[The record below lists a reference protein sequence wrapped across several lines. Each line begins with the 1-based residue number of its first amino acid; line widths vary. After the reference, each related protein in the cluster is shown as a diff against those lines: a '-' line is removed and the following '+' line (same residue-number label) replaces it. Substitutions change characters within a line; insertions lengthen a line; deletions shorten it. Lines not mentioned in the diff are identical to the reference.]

1 MLATILFF
9 SSLGGVFKILGGI
22 LYGSKAVFVD
32 AMTSIAN
39 LLALLLAI
47 RYWRN
52 SLKPPDEDHHFG
64 HYKLAFGGSI
74 STLMIYSFVAGL
86 VTLKLIELREY
97 TVSLEAPLMAFLGV
111 LCYVVAISVSRR
123 LKGIFIHYSKFTVSE
138 LIEGAVVVT
147 SSLAGALL
155 SYLIDYVGA
164 LILALYIFYELR
176 EVFSEVMN
184 YVGDTAPSLDVV
196 RVVKDEFSKNNLSL
210 GSIRLR
216 NVDGSHY
223 QGAATV
229 LVSPEDDIV
238 VLSERVGK
246 VKEALHGLGIDL
258 TIEFKLRT
266 PKVSIEYGE

>member
-1 MLATILFF
+1 M
-9 SSLGGVFKILGGI
+9 GGAFKILGGV

-39 LLALLLAI
+39 LLALLLAT
-47 RYWRN
+47 RYWKS

-86 VTLKLIELREY
+86 VTFELIELREY

-111 LCYVVAISVSRR
+111 SCYVIAILTSRKLR
-123 LKGIFIHYSKFTVSE
+123 GVFMHYSRLTTSE
-138 LIEGAVVVT
+138 LIEGATVIA
-147 SSLAGALL
+147 SSLAGALF

-176 EVFSEVMN
+176 EVFSEVMEC
-184 YVGDTAPSLDVV
+184 VGDAAPPLDVMKV
-196 RVVKDEFSKNNLSL
+196 IEEEFSKNDLSL
-210 GSIRLR
+210 DNLRLR
-216 NVDGSHY
+216 NIDGAHY

-229 LVSPEDDIV
+229 LVSPEDDIS
-238 VLSERVGK
+238 VLSRKVGK
-246 VKEALHGLGIDL
+246 VKETLHILGIDL
-258 TIEFKLRT
+258 VVEFKLRT
-266 PKVSIEYGE
+266 PEVNVEYGE